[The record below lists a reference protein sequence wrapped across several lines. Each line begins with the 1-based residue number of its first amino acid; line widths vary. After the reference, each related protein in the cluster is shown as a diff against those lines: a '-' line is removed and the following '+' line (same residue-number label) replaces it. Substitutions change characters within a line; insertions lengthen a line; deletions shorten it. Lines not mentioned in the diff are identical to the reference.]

1 MAGEFASFYVQKHEF
16 QVLRLSVEPLRRNVP
31 VLNTNQRVK
40 RLSLLA
46 QSLDVQV
53 KSGKVNAAHVREL
66 RGTVERDGAAL
77 GAFITLKPPTRPM
90 LKEAASAG
98 FYVSP
103 HYGKFPRLQ
112 ILTAEGLLG
121 GTALQYPHMNTSTFK
136 KAVRQKKT
144 KEKQLE
150 LERLIFKR

>member
-1 MAGEFASFYVQKHEF
+1 MIRARPAQDRKKGADSGIDGMLTFFDDNSGKA
-16 QVLRLSVEPLRRNVP
+16 
-31 VLNTNQRVK
+31 K
-40 RLSLLA
+40 RAL
-46 QSLDVQV
+46 VQV

-77 GAFITLKPPTRPM
+77 GAFITLEPPTRPM

-112 ILTAEGLLG
+112 ILAAEGLLG